1 MDQKLLLRQ
10 QMRQE
15 MDDEIVQRTII
26 HQAKV
31 ARLRAAAQSRK
42 AMGAQAPSVPLV
54 MLAHGDS
61 WFDYP
66 LDGNSIGL
74 SHTDIIAQLP
84 LLGWLRGS

>member
-1 MDQKLLLRQ
+1 
-10 QMRQE
+10 
-15 MDDEIVQRTII
+15 
-26 HQAKV
+26 
-31 ARLRAAAQSRK
+31 
-42 AMGAQAPSVPLV
+42 MGAPSVPLV

-74 SHTDIIAQLP
+74 SHTDIMP

>member
-1 MDQKLLLRQ
+1 
-10 QMRQE
+10 
-15 MDDEIVQRTII
+15 
-26 HQAKV
+26 
-31 ARLRAAAQSRK
+31 
-42 AMGAQAPSVPLV
+42 MGAQAPSVPLV

-61 WFDYP
+61 WFDCP